1 MFATISQI
9 AAFAAAPSNLLPA
22 IGLLGLVIA
31 LARGGRGGLWLAS
44 LGIGG
49 TLIAGIL
56 PIANILIRPLEER
69 FPRYQEDGRPIDG
82 IIVLSGAVDLA
93 RSLDRGEFSLNGAAE
108 RFVSFMEMAR
118 RHPEA
123 RLVYTGGSAGDRA
136 RSEAQL
142 AAEQMKRLGLSTERL
157 LIETASGTT
166 WDNARNTKALLGD
179 RAQGR
184 WVLITSASHMPRAM
198 GCFRTVGLTTIPYPV
213 DYQTRGSRDSI
224 RPFTIVGQGLQ
235 RLDIAAKEWLGL
247 FGYRISGRTSSFFPG
262 PNSMASPQR
271 DLAPAAASAIA
282 GRPPP

>member
-9 AAFAAAPSNLLPA
+9 ATFAAAPSNLLPA
-22 IGLLGLVIA
+22 VGLLGLIIA
-31 LARGGRGGLWLAS
+31 LARRRSAGLWLAS

-108 RFVSFMEMAR
+108 RVVSFMEMAR

-123 RLVYTGGSAGDRA
+123 RLIYTGGSAGGRS

-198 GCFRTVGLTTIPYPV
+198 GCFRTVGLTVIPYPV
-213 DYQTRGSRDSI
+213 DYQTRGATDTI

-262 PNSMASPQR
+262 PDPVGSPG
-271 DLAPAAASAIA
+271 AT
-282 GRPPP
+282 